1 MIVRTP
7 KEAVT
12 MSYGHAEKIARSAA
26 GKVPVAAEE
35 ASAGGRIDP
44 RLCDSPEVRSILA
57 ERDIGGLFRAVKAT
71 GISYRRIAA
80 LVGMSQSEVSEIISG
95 RRVLAYNVLVR
106 IAEGLGIPRDLMGL
120 AYADEPGDTYDG
132 AEAPTPPEV
141 DEAMQRR
148 RFLNAVIGTVV
159 PAVFHHV
166 VPPELLTPMEPLRPP
181 VLTPLPSRIG
191 ASDVEALRTLTE
203 RMRALARHYGGQA
216 ETISAVA
223 HRSTRLMDVTGN
235 KHVKADLESA
245 LAELHTLAG
254 WSAFDSGAAPDAIR
268 GHFSCALDFA
278 MGAGDN
284 YRASNALYHA
294 AMTMQNDAP
303 NESLDLLQIAQYR
316 LGQGIGSPH
325 PRASVLDSWLHL
337 DSAHA
342 LLMLGHKDAARSK
355 LVHAREGWNPDD
367 AFDAADFDHV
377 TALAHRDLGMLDSA
391 EALTVSSMR
400 TWGREHRRDA
410 AQAAITLA
418 TIHVR
423 AGEPDGLRLAHEA
436 TQMVATLHSQ
446 RARERLVPLAAAL
459 DSRRGSDYQ
468 QLAQM
473 ARQVSA
479 SRAA

>member
-1 MIVRTP
+1 M
-7 KEAVT
+7 A
-12 MSYGHAEKIARSAA
+12 YGHADKIARSAA
-26 GKVPVAAEE
+26 REAPAAAET
-35 ASAGGRIDP
+35 ATPPIDP
-44 RLCDSPEVRSILA
+44 RLYDSPEVRRILA

-95 RRVLAYNVLVR
+95 RRVLAYDVLVR
-106 IAEGLGIPRDLMGL
+106 IAEGLGIPRELMGL
-120 AYADEPGDTYDG
+120 SYDG
-132 AEAPTPPEV
+132 GSRPHGDHDEHQTPAQEV
-141 DEAMQRR
+141 DEAVQRR
-148 RFLNAVIGTVV
+148 RFLNATIGIVV

-166 VPPELLTPMEPLRPP
+166 VPRELLTPMDPLRPAVP
-181 VLTPLPSRIG
+181 TPLPSRLG
-191 ASDVEALRTLTE
+191 MSDVDALRTLTE

-216 ETISAVA
+216 ETISAIA
-223 HRSTRLMDVTGN
+223 HHSTRLMGVTGD
-235 KHVKADLESA
+235 KHVKADLGSA

-254 WSAFDSGAAPDAIR
+254 WSAFDSGAKPDAIR

-278 MGAGDN
+278 MEASDN

-303 NESLDLLQIAQYR
+303 DKSLDLLQIAQYR
-316 LGQGIGSPH
+316 LGQGVGSAH
-325 PRASVLDSWLHL
+325 PRASVLGSWLHL

-355 LVHAREGWNPDD
+355 LVRACEGWNPDD

-410 AQAAITLA
+410 AQASITLA

-423 AGEPDGLRLAHEA
+423 AGEPDALRLANEA
-436 TQMVATLHSQ
+436 ITGVAQLSSQ
-446 RARERLVPLAAAL
+446 RARDRLAPLAAAL
-459 DSRRGSDYQ
+459 GSRPGSDYRE
-468 QLAQM
+468 LALM
-473 ARQVSA
+473 TRQVA
-479 SRAA
+479 ATRA